1 MSTFESEATARLLD
15 ELIARLDEGITVSDE
30 NGHFEIF
37 NLKMEELTGYTM
49 KEANSVA
56 DFSVL
61 LYPDPLEHRKA
72 LEQLKEVSGK
82 FVYHKTET
90 SIKSKDGLRKTL
102 FVSTSLLD
110 YKDQKMFL
118 SIYRDITS
126 AKATEAALIK
136 SKEQLE
142 TQAWGL
148 TKANEGIKIL
158 YEERDNLLNSLKEL
172 TIKDE
177 HTNLYNYRYLT
188 QRLAYEVERANRY
201 VFPLSV
207 LMIDIDY
214 FKVFNDVYGH
224 PYGDRILKEFAGCLK
239 ALIRNVDIVTRYG
252 GEEFVIVM
260 PDTNKEGAIRFG
272 QRLLDIIGKHIFDPE
287 DKKVRLK
294 ISIGLASFP
303 EDGGGTKTAA
313 GLIDLADK
321 ALLNAKETGRNKLCT
336 VKDIAQDTEA
346 VVGKDAKVNVK
357 ELKEKLA
364 QMADRTD
371 NSLFEAIQVFVKT
384 IKSKDQYTGEHAEH
398 MVDIVVK
405 IGERLNLSSESIKN
419 LEQATLLHD
428 LGNIGV
434 PEDILQKKEKLTLE
448 ESELIKRHPKI
459 GAELIRPIHFF
470 DRLIPLLLYHH
481 ERFDGL
487 GYSSGLKGNEIPLG
501 ARIISIVD
509 VYQAL
514 ISDRPYRKAYSHAEA
529 VDVIRAGSGTQF
541 DPDIVDVFMQ
551 VIDPENMDGGR
562 L

>member
-1 MSTFESEATARLLD
+1 MNTFESEATARLLN
-15 ELIARLDEGITVSDE
+15 ELIARLDDGITVSDE

-49 KEANSVA
+49 KEANSVS
-56 DFSVL
+56 DFAVL

-82 FVYHKTET
+82 FVYYKTET
-90 SIKSKDGLRKTL
+90 SIKAKDGLRKTL

-110 YKDQKMFL
+110 YKEQKMFL

-126 AKATEAALIK
+126 GKATEKALIK
-136 SKEQLE
+136 SKEKLE
-142 TQAWGL
+142 MQAWGL
-148 TKANEGIKIL
+148 LKANEGIKIL
-158 YEERDNLLNSLKEL
+158 YAERDNLLKSLKEL
-172 TIKDE
+172 TLKDE
-177 HTNLYNYRYLT
+177 HTDLYNYRYLT
-188 QRLAYEVERANRY
+188 QRLAVEVERAHRH

-239 ALIRNVDIVTRYG
+239 DLVRNVDIVTRYG

-260 PDTNKEGAIRFG
+260 PDTNKEGAMRFG
-272 QRLLDIIGKHIFDPE
+272 QRLLDVIGKHIFDHE

-294 ISIGLASFP
+294 ISIGLASLP
-303 EDGGGTKTAA
+303 EDGADTKTAA
-313 GLIDLADK
+313 GLINLADK

-336 VKDIAQDTEA
+336 VKDIAQDSE
-346 VVGKDAKVNVK
+346 VIVGQDEKVNVN
-357 ELKEKLA
+357 ELKEKLS
-364 QMADRTD
+364 QMADRID
-371 NSLFEAIQVFVKT
+371 NSLFEAIQVFAKT
-384 IKSKDQYTGEHAEH
+384 IKSKDHYTGEHAEN
-398 MVDIVVK
+398 MVAIVVK
-405 IGERLNLSSESIKN
+405 IGEKLNLPSESIKN

-434 PEDILQKKEKLTLE
+434 PESILQKKEKLTLE
-448 ESELIKRHPKI
+448 ENEIIKRHPKI
-459 GAELIRPIHFF
+459 GAELIRPIHFL
-470 DRLIPLLLYHH
+470 DRLLPLLLYHH

-487 GYSSGLKGNEIPLG
+487 GYSAGLKGKDIPLG

-514 ISDRPYRKAYSHAEA
+514 ISDRPYRKAYSQQEA
-529 VDVIRAGSGTQF
+529 LDVIRAGSGSQF

-551 VIDPENMDGGR
+551 VIDPKNLDGGG